1 MQPSDAGR
9 AAGREGVLLKTTSPM
24 ETTNTPQGQPGNDRL
39 YLTKEAAPYLR
50 VSHRTMEDWRLKGGG
65 PRFSYAGRRI
75 VYRQSELDG
84 FLAARTFGNTGEA
97 KMALRQLHESLSVS
111 AVEAMVS

>member
-1 MQPSDAGR
+1 M
-9 AAGREGVLLKTTSPM
+9 
-24 ETTNTPQGQPGNDRL
+24 
-39 YLTKEAAPYLR
+39 R

-84 FLAARTFGNTGEA
+84 FLSARTFGNTGEA
-97 KMALRQLHESLSVS
+97 KMALRQLHESRPVS
-111 AVEAMVS
+111 TVEATIL